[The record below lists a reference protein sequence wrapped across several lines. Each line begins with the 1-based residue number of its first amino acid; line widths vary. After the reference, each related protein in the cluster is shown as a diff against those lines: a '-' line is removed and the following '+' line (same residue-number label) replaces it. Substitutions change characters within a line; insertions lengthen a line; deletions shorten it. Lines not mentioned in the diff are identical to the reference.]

1 MDETDDIGRYKV
13 VINHEEQYSIWPE
26 ARDNPLGWTDV
37 GVSGSKSECLDH
49 IDKVWTDMRP
59 LSLRKW
65 LAENP
70 VDTSPAEGSAPAQRD
85 LVEFLAAEER
95 PVALVLRG
103 VSESERFK
111 SIRERNFLQ
120 LRFPTTEGGTELTM
134 EVDRTAS
141 ELSALEREPTSDA
154 RIQLVGRLELDYRAV
169 ECRAN
174 IRLSTLEGT
183 GRLHP
188 RSE

>member
-1 MDETDDIGRYKV
+1 MDETDAIGRYKV

-26 ARDNPLGWTDV
+26 DRDNPLGWTDV
-37 GVSGSKSECLDH
+37 GVNGSKSECLDH

-70 VDTSPAEGSAPAQRD
+70 IDASTTVEDPAPAHRD
-85 LVEFLAAEER
+85 LVEFLAADEH

-103 VSESERFK
+103 VSESERFT
-111 SIRERNFLQ
+111 SILEREYLQ
-120 LRFPTTEGGTELTM
+120 IRFPTTEGGTELTM
-134 EVDRTAS
+134 LVDRTLS
-141 ELSALEREPTSDA
+141 ELSALERELTDDA
-154 RIQLVGRLELDYRAV
+154 QIRLVGRLELDYRAV

-174 IRLSTLEGT
+174 IRLATLEGT
-183 GRLHP
+183 GRLVP
-188 RSE
+188 LA